1 MAQTPLKELSKQ
13 QILQILD
20 SDEHYYGKFGKQFL
34 SNSDIYSL
42 LHNPEKFQENQGQSV
57 AFLTGGYF
65 HTTILEPEKLDRFKI
80 VDATTRNT
88 KAYKEI
94 SDGEICLL
102 QHEVD
107 KIELMKE
114 KMFENPLIEGLLN
127 PADCEY
133 EVPSLIELEDL
144 MWKGKADI
152 VNHKERLV
160 IDLKTT
166 GDIQKFKY
174 SAKKFN
180 YDSQA
185 YIYSKMHGYDF
196 LFVVVDKNTH
206 QLGLYE
212 CSGSFL
218 ERGAN
223 KVAKAAQVYREWYLD
238 PDFNPKH
245 YFIEETLT

>member
-1 MAQTPLKELSKQ
+1 MPLSQLSTPE
-13 QILQILD
+13 ILQILD
-20 SDEHYYGKFGKQFL
+20 SDEHYYGEFGKQFL

-42 LHNPEKFQENQGQSV
+42 LRDPAKFQSKSENSV
-57 AFLTGGYF
+57 AFMTGGYF
-65 HTTILEPEKLDRFKI
+65 HTLCLEPEKLDRFKI
-80 VDATTRNT
+80 IDASSRHT

-107 KIELMKE
+107 KIEVLKE
-114 KMFENPLIEGLLN
+114 AMYSNKLIKSLLN

-133 EVPSLIELEDL
+133 EVPGTIELEGL
-144 MWKGKADI
+144 RWKGKADVI
-152 VNHKERLV
+152 NHKERLV

-174 SAKKFN
+174 SANRYN

-185 YIYSKMHGYDF
+185 FIYSQMHGYDF
-196 LFVVVDKNTH
+196 LFVVVDKSTA
-206 QLGLYE
+206 QLGMYD
-212 CSGSFL
+212 CSSSFL

-223 KVAKAAQVYREWYLD
+223 KVAKASMVFKDEFL
-238 PDFNPKH
+238 NPE
-245 YFIEETLT
+245 FDATQRIINEELT

>member
-1 MAQTPLKELSKQ
+1 MPLKELSKP

-20 SDEHYYGKFGKQFL
+20 SDEHYYGDFGKQFL

-42 LHNPEKFQENQGQSV
+42 LNNPENFHKQSEQSV

-65 HTTILEPEKLDRFKI
+65 HTTILEPHKLDRFKI
-80 VDATTRNT
+80 VEATTRNT
-88 KAYKEI
+88 KVYKEI

-107 KIELMKE
+107 KIEIMKE
-114 KMFENPLIEGLLN
+114 KMFANTLIKGLLD
-127 PADCEY
+127 PKDCEY
-133 EVPSLIELEDL
+133 EVPSLIELEGL
-144 MWKGKADI
+144 QWKGKADV

-180 YDSQA
+180 YDSQS

-206 QLGLYE
+206 QIGIYE
-212 CSGSFL
+212 CSDSFL

-223 KVAKAAQVYREWYLD
+223 KVAKAAQVYSEWYLD
-238 PDFNPKH
+238 PSFDSKQ
-245 YFIEETLT
+245 YFIQDKLQ